1 MISIVAGEHGK
12 AGAGYYGVA
21 GQEVDADIALPALAP
36 FAAPGP
42 VESERSC
49 TVPSLSGIEGDVEIF
64 RGDAWLAED
73 TRFVECR
80 HSSAGY
86 TIDVEGV
93 GSLSVG
99 ASGDC
104 VVFGG
109 DRRAID
115 DVVHQLLLGPGLILA
130 LSLRGTYCLHASAV
144 ARKGGVAVFL
154 GESGAGKSTL
164 AAFLA
169 GSVGSGWQAVA
180 DDLLPVALDERG
192 LWALPRYPQLKL
204 QVDRQPSLPL
214 PERMPVH
221 SVYLLENVPS
231 ARAVSLRSLSGVDGA
246 LALVKHTVAAMLFDR
261 DLLARHLRFCVGAA
275 AAIDV
280 RRLSFPRRRSE
291 LAAMRSVLEED
302 APRLRSTGEP
312 RVLEPLPI

>member
-1 MISIVAGEHGK
+1 MISIGVGEHGK
-12 AGAGYYGVA
+12 AEAGYYRVA

-36 FAAPGP
+36 FAAPSPG
-42 VESERSC
+42 ESGRSC
-49 TVPSLSGIEGDVEIF
+49 TVPSFADLDGDVETF

-80 HSSAGY
+80 RSSAGY

-99 ASGDC
+99 ASGDS

-109 DRRAID
+109 YRRAID
-115 DVVHQLLLGPGLILA
+115 DAVHQLLLGPGLILA

-144 ARKGGVAVFL
+144 ASNGGVAAFL

-164 AAFLA
+164 AGFLA
-169 GSVGSGWQAVA
+169 GSAGSGWRAVA

-204 QVDRQPSLPL
+204 PVGHQPSLPL

-221 SVYLLENVPS
+221 SVYLLENAPS
-231 ARAVSLRSLSGVDGA
+231 GRAVSLRALSGVDGA
-246 LALVKHTVAAMLFDR
+246 LALVEHTVAAKLFDR

-280 RRLSFPRRRSE
+280 RRLSFHRKRSE
-291 LAAMRSVLEED
+291 LAAMRSVLEDE
-302 APRLRSTGEP
+302 APRLRSTCEP
-312 RVLEPLPI
+312 MALEPLPV